1 MIEKR
6 KGGNA
11 KALTPQI
18 SHDSKSKYTNFSTQY
33 QIVRHCFS
41 SQTPKTML
49 MVSIETGILRAN
61 ICRYVSEMRKDGIIE
76 PIGKGICRISK
87 HGAIFYSTNDDV
99 ISNKKGVRK

>member
-18 SHDSKSKYTNFSTQY
+18 SHGSNSKYTNFSTQY

-49 MVSIETGILRAN
+49 MVSVATGILRAS
-61 ICRYVSEMRKDGIIE
+61 ICRYLAKMRKDGIIE
-76 PIGKGICRISK
+76 PIYKGICKISK
-87 HGAIFYSTNDDV
+87 HGATYHSTNIDV
-99 ISNKKGVRK
+99 ISKKKGVRK